1 MRIVSIIGLVLASYL
16 TLAAQNGCIEGR
28 VLDSA
33 GAPIT
38 THVVGVGSERQAG
51 FDLGTD
57 PDGYFRIDSIPAGDY
72 DVATSDDYK
81 TDFRHVS
88 LATAKPAS
96 AVRATALQGDGC
108 SSITLHLPVRGR
120 LHLTLTDLLTSKVV
134 PSPHGSFRYNPASAW
149 MGLDDEGTLLV
160 PPLSDLEVH
169 VGARGYE
176 LSEPIKIP
184 PLQPGEVREL
194 KVSLRP
200 THTGCI
206 TGIVVDQVGA
216 PLTDVEVRPSLND
229 FANELLSGA
238 APPVRSGAD
247 GRFTLKTL
255 HPGNY
260 ILFTNAI
267 ALGYPMN
274 VGGEG
279 SSSLTVQPGAGCADI
294 TIKLGPKAGKLALSV
309 LDAVTRKSP
318 KDYVAWLNA
327 ETWSLRVVVNPMPVP
342 AFKEMRLSVRA
353 SGYQL
358 RTVTL
363 SPLQPDEKRT
373 LTIELEPARPGT
385 AQ

>member
-1 MRIVSIIGLVLASYL
+1 MKVVLIIGLVFTTCLNL
-16 TLAAQNGCIEGR
+16 PAQNGCIEGR
-28 VLDSA
+28 VVDIN

-38 THVVGVGSERQAG
+38 THVVGVGSDRQAA
-51 FDLGTD
+51 FDVGSTL
-57 PDGYFRIDSIPAGDY
+57 DGYFRIDSIPAGDY
-72 DVATSDDYK
+72 DVATSDDYQA
-81 TDFRHVS
+81 DFRNLPV
-88 LATAKPAS
+88 AAPKPAS
-96 AVRATALQGDGC
+96 AMRAAALQGGIC
-108 SSITLHLPVRGR
+108 SSITLRRPVRAR
-120 LHLTLTDLLTSKVV
+120 LHLILTDLLTSAVV
-134 PSPHGSFRYNPASAW
+134 PSPHGSFRYNATSSW
-149 MGLDDEGTLLV
+149 QGSDDEGTLLV

-169 VGARGYE
+169 IAAVGYE

-200 THTGCI
+200 MQTGCI
-206 TGIVVDQVGA
+206 TGKVVDQAGIPVTG
-216 PLTDVEVRPSLND
+216 VEVQPGPIDS
-229 FANELLSGA
+229 ANELLNRE
-238 APPVRSGAD
+238 APRVRSGAD
-247 GRFTLKTL
+247 GRFSLKTL

-260 ILFTNAI
+260 ILFTYAI

-274 VGGEG
+274 LGEQG
-279 SSSLTVQPGAGCADI
+279 STSLTVHPGPACADI
-294 TIKLGPKAGKLALSV
+294 TINLGPKAGKLALSV
-309 LDAVTRKSP
+309 LDSVTRKPP
-318 KDYVAWLNA
+318 KDYEAWLNA
-327 ETWSLRVVVNPMPVP
+327 ETWSLRVAVNPMPVP